1 MKSTDL
7 KKIEKYK
14 KEIARLLA
22 VVNKQNRKLLALPAK
37 HGYRSMDEFIA
48 ALKAAGSSGGAA
60 PAGKAKASGG
70 KTRKRAK
77 ITPEIKAQVKSL
89 SGQGKTG
96 AEIAKATG
104 ISVPSVA
111 NIKRELGLV
120 KKRK

>member
-1 MKSTDL
+1 MKTTDL

-22 VVNKQNRKLLALPAK
+22 AVNKRNRVLLALPAK
-37 HGYRSMDEFIA
+37 YGYRSMGEFIA
-48 ALKAAGSSGGAA
+48 ALKAAGNGEGAKGA
-60 PAGKAKASGG
+60 KAKAGGG

-77 ITPEIKAQVKSL
+77 ITPEIKAKVKEL
-89 SGQGKTG
+89 SNGGKTA

>member
-48 ALKAAGSSGGAA
+48 ALKAAGAAGAGAA
-60 PAGKAKASGG
+60 PKAKAGGG

-77 ITPEIKAQVKSL
+77 ITPEIKAQVKAMA
-89 SGQGKTG
+89 GQGKTG

>member
-1 MKSTDL
+1 MKTTDL

-48 ALKAAGSSGGAA
+48 ALKAAGSGAGG
-60 PAGKAKASGG
+60 KTEKTKLSGG

-77 ITPEIKAQVKSL
+77 ITPEIKSKVKEL
-89 SGQGKTG
+89 SNGGKT
-96 AEIAKATG
+96 AVEIAKATG